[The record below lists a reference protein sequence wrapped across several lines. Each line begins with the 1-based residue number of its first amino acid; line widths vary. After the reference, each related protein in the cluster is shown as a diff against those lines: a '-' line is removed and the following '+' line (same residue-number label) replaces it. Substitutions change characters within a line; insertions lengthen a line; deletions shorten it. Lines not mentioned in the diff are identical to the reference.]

1 MAGWAGA
8 PGKPER
14 QGKLL
19 RLADILY
26 CALLTS
32 TAVQKRRVAHDCR
45 AGMSHAS
52 KMRLVK
58 PNFILCAEIWKRQI
72 YIKFSKLLRDLPL
85 EN

>member
-19 RLADILY
+19 RLAKILY
-26 CALLTS
+26 CALLTLN
-32 TAVQKRRVAHDCR
+32 AVQKHCVAYDCR
-45 AGMSHAS
+45 AGMSHAC
-52 KMRLVK
+52 KMRLIK
-58 PNFILCAEIWKRQI
+58 PNFILCAEIWKRQT
-72 YIKFSKLLRDLPL
+72 YTKSSKLLRDLPS